1 MVRGAW
7 ASSKFQCH
15 PPLLRAALGTPTCPW
30 LSILLLDNTIFASPP
45 VGGSLSS
52 QKDLD
57 STRAST
63 YSLQFRKA
71 AIQEEMGTIETGSG
85 FHTSLSL
92 PEGSCP
98 MSQEKISVPGDT
110 SQCPAFPES
119 TTLLMLSRE
128 VT

>member
-15 PPLLRAALGTPTCPW
+15 PPLLTAALGTPACPW
-30 LSILLLDNTIFASPP
+30 LSILLPDNTIFVPPP

-52 QKDLD
+52 QKDPD
-57 STRAST
+57 STRASM

-98 MSQEKISVPGDT
+98 KSLEISVPGDT